1 MKTQIIIFAVL
12 VLALAGCSKPEDV
25 SVRNKETVSDDKANS
40 TAPAQPPQVAKK
52 RSKLDEEMQREIEA
66 GKQRGMS
73 RWGAK

>member
-12 VLALAGCSKPEDV
+12 LLALAGCSKLENV
-25 SVRNKETVSDDKANS
+25 SAGNKETVSDDKANS
-40 TAPAQPPQVAKK
+40 TAPAQPMQAAKK

-73 RWGAK
+73 QWGEK